1 MRNPGK
7 HALYAAKVL
16 LKYKLLEWQQI
27 GIADLT
33 AWAQATPYFG
43 MLRARHFAAQTEAEW
58 LQSLADELVRS
69 GAAARQGEVLH
80 NV

>member
-1 MRNPGK
+1 MRNPTK

-27 GIADLT
+27 SLQDLN

-43 MLRARHFAAQTEAEW
+43 MLRERHFADQAEAEW
-58 LQSLADELVRS
+58 LGSLGDDLVRS
-69 GAAARQGEVLH
+69 GAATRQGDMLH
-80 NV
+80 NA